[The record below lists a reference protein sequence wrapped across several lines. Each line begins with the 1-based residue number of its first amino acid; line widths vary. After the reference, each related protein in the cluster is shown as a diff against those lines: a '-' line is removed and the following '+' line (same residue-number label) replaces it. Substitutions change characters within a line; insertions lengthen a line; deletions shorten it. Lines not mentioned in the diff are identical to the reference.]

1 MIRNTMICNMNRSLP
16 LLITTAL
23 VLTLGTCSRG
33 NQNQAAAPQP
43 TPQEKKAAMQEQA
56 TDRQELDQIP
66 PPAKSRYMAIRTRES
81 WGNPFLIV
89 GKKTV
94 TLRIMYPEGP
104 QGEIAPGSLMHPSGA
119 RKRELVLR
127 LSELPEALAALP
139 EDSWPYGRVIALE
152 EDPIAPRADRI
163 QVRRNVETT
172 IQVLND
178 LGVVVYEW
186 PAPGS
191 LR

>member
-1 MIRNTMICNMNRSLP
+1 MNRSLP
-16 LLITTAL
+16 LAITTAL
-23 VLTLGTCSRG
+23 ALTLSACSRG
-33 NQNQAAAPQP
+33 SQNQAPAPRP
-43 TPQEKKAAMQEQA
+43 TPQEIKAAAQA
-56 TDRQELDQIP
+56 RAGDRDQLDQIP
-66 PPAKSRYMAIRTRES
+66 PPAKSRYMAIHTRES

-89 GKKTV
+89 CKKTV
-94 TLRIMYPEGP
+94 TLRMMYPEGP
-104 QGEIAPGSLMHPSGA
+104 QSDIAPGAMMHPTGA
-119 RKRELVLR
+119 RRRELALR

-186 PAPGS
+186 PGSNS